1 MPEPAPDALSFVTT
15 FVWSGMEPVRLVV
28 HERDGTWQFSCNT
41 TTDVAFILTVHAD
54 HVFERFAD
62 DLAGLSDLPCGFLA
76 WRDYNSEPWTVEP
89 DPNTYD

>member
-1 MPEPAPDALSFVTT
+1 MWLLVLVMAAVY
-15 FVWSGMEPVRLVV
+15 PV
-28 HERDGTWQFSCNT
+28 
-41 TTDVAFILTVHAD
+41 LTVHAD

-62 DLAGLSDLPCGFLA
+62 DLAGLSNLPCRLLA